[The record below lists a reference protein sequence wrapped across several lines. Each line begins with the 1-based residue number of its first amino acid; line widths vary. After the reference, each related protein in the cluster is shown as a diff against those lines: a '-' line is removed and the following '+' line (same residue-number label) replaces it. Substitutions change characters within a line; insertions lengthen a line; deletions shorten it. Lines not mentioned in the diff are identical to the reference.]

1 MGVLRFDDGVINL
14 AVNDTGRIFS
24 FNPTDPKIF
33 EGFFSMMEETQNK
46 LNKLS
51 VEAAKIEAKE
61 LSEKEKTAEE
71 MKIYSEI
78 DKALREVFDT
88 AFGEGQADVLFGA
101 QSVCGIG
108 SNGDFIFS
116 NALMAL
122 FPYFEK
128 ESKKRKQKVK
138 TVIKQYKE

>member
-1 MGVLRFDDGVINL
+1 MGSLNFDDGRINL
-14 AVNDTGRIFS
+14 DVNGTGRVFS

-33 EGFFSMMEETQNK
+33 EGFFNMMDETQTK

-51 VEAAKIEAKE
+51 IEA
-61 LSEKEKTAEE
+61 EKLEAKDLKPEEKTKEE

-88 AFGEGQADVLFGA
+88 AFGEGQADVLFGS
-101 QSVCGIG
+101 QSVCSIG

-128 ESKKRKQKVK
+128 ESKKRTQKVK

>member
-1 MGVLRFDDGVINL
+1 MGSLNFDDGRISL
-14 AVNDTGRIFS
+14 AVNNTGRIFS

-33 EGFFSMMEETQNK
+33 EGFFGMMDDAQSK

-51 VEAAKIEAKE
+51 VEAEKIEAKNLKPEEKAKEE
-61 LSEKEKTAEE
+61 LKVYA
-71 MKIYSEI
+71 EI
-78 DKALREVFDT
+78 DKALREVFDG

-101 QSVCGIG
+101 QSVCSIG

-128 ESKKRKQKVK
+128 ESKKRTQKVK
-138 TVIKQYKE
+138 AVVKQYKE